1 MTRSDVEAVA
11 LKEAAIAFLQLAASG
26 KVREAFDNY
35 VAEKFRHHNP
45 FFPGDAEALK
55 SAMEDN
61 ASKNPEKVLVV
72 QRALQD
78 GDLVAVHSWVRP
90 TPTASGIAVVHIFR
104 FEGNR
109 IAELWDVGQPVP
121 ESSPNEYG
129 MF

>member
-1 MTRSDVEAVA
+1 MARTDDEAIA
-11 LKEAAIAFLQLAASG
+11 HKEAAITFLRLAASG
-26 KVREAFDNY
+26 HVRDAFDNY
-35 VAEKFRHHNP
+35 MAEDFRHHNP

-72 QRALQD
+72 QRELQD
-78 GDLVAVHSWVRP
+78 GDLVAVHSWVRL
-90 TPTASGIAVVHIFR
+90 TPTASGVAVVHIFR
-104 FEGNR
+104 SEGNR
-109 IAELWDVGQPVP
+109 SAELWDAGQPVP